1 MNSPEPIGSIMKST
15 IKSMNEKAYIQYLRQ
30 SVFYDWERIVGE
42 NNAKRVQPLYISYRK
57 LYLYA
62 KDSSW
67 RSNIFAYK
75 SAFIQKINDYLG
87 ENLID
92 DILFAPPNQRPKEDD
107 DTLVAP
113 APKHDVSK
121 DLSKINL
128 SDEEMAEIEQSCACI
143 EDETLR
149 NTMLKTSISR
159 AKLEKYRLKK
169 DWHTC
174 NSCGNNLCPPEE
186 KICDVCKRLEQEIF
200 TKKIV
205 DLLNEVPYLTYAD
218 IKKEIEYAMPEM
230 LYQCIPEKIESIRS
244 RMVQKI
250 CQSLDK
256 NDQNRVN
263 FLVMLFKGVKPEDLT
278 PALINKT
285 LHLLRNDILTNGRKV

>member
-1 MNSPEPIGSIMKST
+1 MNNPAPISDIMKST
-15 IKSMNEKAYIQYLRQ
+15 LKSMNEKLYIKYLRQ
-30 SVFYDWERIVGE
+30 SVFYDWEKIVGE
-42 NNAKRVQPLYISYRK
+42 ANARKIQPLYISYKK

-62 KDSSW
+62 KDSNW

-75 SAFIQKINDYLG
+75 PMFIQKINDYLG

-92 DILFAPPNQRPKEDD
+92 DILFAPPNQKPKENDD
-107 DTLVAP
+107 IIVAP
-113 APKHDVSK
+113 APKNDVSK

-128 SDEEMAEIEQSCACI
+128 SDEEIEEIEKSCACI
-143 EDETLR
+143 DDEKLR
-149 NTMLKTSISR
+149 NTVLKSSINH

-169 DWHTC
+169 DWHKC
-174 NSCGNNLCPPEE
+174 INCDNNLCPPEE
-186 KICDVCKRLEQEIF
+186 KICDVCRRLEQEIF
-200 TKKIV
+200 TKKVV

-230 LYQCIPEKIESIRS
+230 LYQCIPERIESIRS
-244 RMVQKI
+244 MMVQKI

-256 NDQNRVN
+256 NDQNQLN
-263 FLVMLFKGVKPEDLT
+263 FLVMLFKGVKPKDMT